1 MFTGLLSFFV
11 FVLSF
16 SFLTNGEMINDQ
28 CPINLRPTLASQEYI
43 IRFHDGYTWSQH
55 LDHLSSTVPSLW
67 TSGFPAKHI
76 VNGYTATIPEDVLPH
91 IAADP
96 NVWGISD
103 SGYIYVAGDTN
114 AARALEEKQKQD
126 ILARS
131 AAEEAKNE
139 PGKQPQWLG
148 KQYIVGLRN
157 TGDVEEHLASLPV
170 VLRKHVEQIIPE
182 INGYAVSAALS
193 GSSTILDS
201 LRKDP
206 NVGFIVTRPRG
217 FFSREGGK
225 QLTGDAKEDYETERM
240 WSVLQFSDPEVEATD
255 DGNTKIPLAWVVY
268 FSTAE
273 QKNIHLGTVLKDLPL
288 QHNSRRGYYVV
299 FDSEEQEKEF
309 LDKIYADD
317 TFETVNPQ
325 RLNKAMGYDIW
336 DEELQDWVTV

>member
-1 MFTGLLSFFV
+1 M
-11 FVLSF
+11 
-16 SFLTNGEMINDQ
+16 
-28 CPINLRPTLASQEYI
+28 
-43 IRFHDGYTWSQH
+43 
-55 LDHLSSTVPSLW
+55 PSLW
-67 TSGFPAKHI
+67 SSGFSAKHI
-76 VNGYTATIPEDVLPH
+76 VNGYTATIPKDVLPH

-148 KQYIVGLRN
+148 KQYIVGLRD
-157 TGDVEEHLASLPV
+157 TGDVEKHLASLPV
-170 VLRKHVEQIIPE
+170 VLRNHVEQIIPE

-193 GSSTILDS
+193 SLSTILDS

-225 QLTGDAKEDYETERM
+225 HLTGDAKEDYETERM
-240 WSVLQFSDPEVEATD
+240 WSVLQFSDPEVEVTD
-255 DGNTKIPLAWVVY
+255 DGNT
-268 FSTAE
+268 
-273 QKNIHLGTVLKDLPL
+273 
-288 QHNSRRGYYVV
+288 
-299 FDSEEQEKEF
+299 
-309 LDKIYADD
+309 
-317 TFETVNPQ
+317 
-325 RLNKAMGYDIW
+325 
-336 DEELQDWVTV
+336 